1 MGIGKQ
7 AATKLGLLTGEHL
20 IPGRAHRIRKAMH
33 MQRLKRADKHLEQ
46 WIKVEHYRLH
56 CAERWPESDYK
67 EAVLAAIHS
76 TLKTLEATSL
86 APVEQPH
93 CMVCASLQ
101 APAVVLELPS
111 RSQSPTA
118 ITRLA
123 A

>member
-1 MGIGKQ
+1 M
-7 AATKLGLLTGEHL
+7 E
-20 IPGRAHRIRKAMH
+20 RF
-33 MQRLKRADKHLEQ
+33 KRTDEQLEQ

-56 CAERWPESDYK
+56 CAERWPDSDYK

-76 TLKTLEATSL
+76 ALKTLEAASL
-86 APVEQPH
+86 APVEQPR

-111 RSQSPTA
+111 RSQTPTA

>member
-1 MGIGKQ
+1 
-7 AATKLGLLTGEHL
+7 
-20 IPGRAHRIRKAMH
+20 MH
-33 MQRLKRADKHLEQ
+33 MQRLRRADQHLEQ

-86 APVEQPH
+86 TPFEQPR
-93 CMVCASLQ
+93 CMVCASLR
-101 APAVVLELPS
+101 APALVLELPS
-111 RSQSPTA
+111 RSQSPAA